1 MSEATSIVMGT
12 MSPEW
17 NEGDAKSITFCVTED
32 CNLKC
37 RYCYL
42 VGKNSEKKMSFETAK
57 KTVDYIL
64 SNRELFPESGVIWEF
79 IGGEPF
85 LEIDLVNA
93 ITEYF
98 KLQMFILGH
107 PWFNSYRISFS
118 TNGLLYH
125 TKKVQDYIK
134 RNISHLSIGI
144 SLDGNKI
151 KHDLQRIKPDGSG
164 SYDDIMKNVP
174 LWLEQFH
181 VAETKATFSHD
192 DLPHLKDSVIDL
204 WKNGIK
210 MVAANVVFE
219 DVWEDGD
226 DEIMELQLK
235 ELADYIL
242 ENDMWK
248 THSVRFFD
256 PSIGFPLTDDDMQSN
271 FCGAGHMLAIDTEGN
286 FFPCVRFYD
295 FSLVNRKGLCIGN
308 MEDGL
313 NLDKIRPFMG
323 LNLKNQSP
331 EECLTCEVASGCAWC
346 QGHNYDFADS
356 DTIYQRATFACKMH
370 KANIR
375 ANEYFWDK
383 FEKVTGLPSERRKH
397 KAKKNRQDMFL
408 QFITSDRITPHCSYR
423 NAKKT
428 NENMSSTVFKDGLK
442 FCEDYGMTPIMLGRT
457 EQIDKSVID
466 DCMIV
471 GAAEENPSNG
481 NYLPI
486 HDNNVVQQATTFTSI
501 LLVNKNNIGK
511 LSAMSEQ
518 LFRQTHRINLILED
532 IEKWGE
538 KDLENYANQL
548 ESVGTQILEA
558 FDQGQKKE
566 FNVLTDLWYLLS
578 PRNCGAGT
586 KTFSLAPNGKIY
598 LCPAFYFDDPANS
611 VGSLDSGIELKN
623 SELFLQKNAPI
634 CSVCD
639 VYGCKQCRFLNKKLT
654 AEFNTPS
661 KIQCLVSHVERKKSK
676 ELQARLMTE
685 KDFKVKNV
693 LQEIDYNDPIQKI
706 TRNGNNMVV

>member
-1 MSEATSIVMGT
+1 MNETTSIAMGT

-17 NEGDAKSITFCVTED
+17 RDGDAKSITFCVTED

-42 VGKNSEKKMSFETAK
+42 VGKNSDKKMTFETAK
-57 KTVDYIL
+57 KVVDYIL
-64 SNRELFPESGVIWEF
+64 SNRELFHQSSVIWEF

-93 ITEYF
+93 ISEYF
-98 KLQMFILGH
+98 KQQMFILDH

-144 SLDGNKI
+144 SVDGNKT

-174 LWLEQFH
+174 LWLEQFPE
-181 VAETKATFSHD
+181 AETKATFSHD

-204 WKNGIK
+204 WKKDIK
-210 MVAANVVFE
+210 VVAANVVFE

-226 DEIMELQLK
+226 DEIFELQLK

-248 THSVRFFD
+248 THSVRFFE
-256 PSIGFPLTDDDMQSN
+256 PGIGFPLTDDDLKSN
-271 FCGAGHMLAIDTEGN
+271 WCGAGHMLAIDTEGN

-295 FSLVNRKGLCIGN
+295 FSLVNRKGFRIGN
-308 MEDGL
+308 IEDGL

-331 EECLTCEVASGCAWC
+331 AECLNCEVAGGCAWC
-346 QGHNYDFADS
+346 QGNNYDLADS

-370 KANIR
+370 KANVR
-375 ANEYFWDK
+375 ANEYFWEK
-383 FEKVTGLPSERRKH
+383 FEKVTGLPSERRKY
-397 KAKKNRQDMFL
+397 KAEKNKLDMFL
-408 QFITSDRITPHCSYR
+408 QFITSDRIIPHCSYR
-423 NAKKT
+423 NVKKT
-428 NENMSSTVFKDGLK
+428 NENMSSRIFRKGLK
-442 FCEDYGMTPIMLGRT
+442 FCEDNGMTPIMLGRP
-457 EQIDKSVID
+457 ENIDLAVDNDYLIID
-466 DCMIV
+466 EP
-471 GAAEENPSNG
+471 GQKPSKA
-481 NYLPI
+481 NYLPL
-486 HDNNVVQQATTFTSI
+486 HDNKVVQHPKTSAVI
-501 LLVNKNNIGK
+501 LLVSKDNLGK
-511 LSAMSEQ
+511 MSNMSEQ
-518 LFRQTHRINLILED
+518 LFRQTHRINLILDD

-538 KDLENYANQL
+538 TDLEHYATQL
-548 ESVGTQILEA
+548 ESVATQIREA
-558 FDQGQKKE
+558 FDQGQKYE
-566 FNVLTDLWYLLS
+566 FNVLTDLWYLS
-578 PRNCGAGT
+578 SQRNCGVGT
-586 KTFSLAPNGKIY
+586 KSFSLAPNGKIY
-598 LCPAFYFDDPANS
+598 LCPAFYFDDPATF
-611 VGSLDSGIELKN
+611 VGSLDSGINLKN

-639 VYGCKQCRFLNKKLT
+639 VYSCKQCRFLNKKLT

-661 KIQCLVSHVERKKSK
+661 KIQCLVSHVERKISK
-676 ELQARLMTE
+676 ELQASLIQTKDLM
-685 KDFKVKNV
+685 FKNI
-693 LQEIDYNDPIQKI
+693 LQNIDYTDPIEKI
-706 TRNGNNMVV
+706 TSNPSGEPQ